1 DRKKAAEVLIRCD
14 SRHEALLP
22 QLSMLLV
29 QKLTPLASGWRF
41 RKSRYCCVTKNRLSS
56 SALVVGTVVLLS
68 TIVSTERPGL
78 LSPDPTGLLKT
89 RFTVSFP
96 SGSGLFS
103 INTLK
108 FLLVWPAAK
117 DNLPAVAMYLLV

>member
-1 DRKKAAEVLIRCD
+1 MRCA
-14 SRHEALLP
+14 SRHEAFP

-29 QKLTPLASGWRF
+29 QKLTPLASGCRF

-56 SALVVGTVVLLS
+56 RALVVGTVVLLS

-78 LSPDPTGLLKT
+78 LSPDPTGLLNN

-103 INTLK
+103 TSTLK
-108 FLLVWPAAK
+108 VLLV
-117 DNLPAVAMYLLV
+117 